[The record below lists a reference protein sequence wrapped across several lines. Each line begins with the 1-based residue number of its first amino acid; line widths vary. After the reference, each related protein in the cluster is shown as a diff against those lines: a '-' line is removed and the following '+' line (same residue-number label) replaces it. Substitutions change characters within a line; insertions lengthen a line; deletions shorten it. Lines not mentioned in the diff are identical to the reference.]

1 MSSTQYTV
9 AETVTVPRLSISSR
23 PRNLAPRP
31 FSWRPYLEL
40 TRFSKPAG
48 LLGVYFPYFIG
59 LLYSVNLTNPRGL
72 SAADWFKLIVVFL
85 LDGLLI
91 RSLGCAWN
99 DTVDQDLDRQV
110 ERCKK
115 RPLARGAIT
124 TPEALAATLLL
135 SLARHALLYATLSPR
150 ANQHALLITILG
162 FAYPF
167 MKRVCNFPQLCLG
180 LGVGW
185 AVFLVDAAVAD
196 GYRTGNVS
204 KFNKEDRN
212 KATFA
217 MFASQALFNITYDT
231 IYAFQDIRDDLKAD
245 VGSLAVA
252 VRHQPKLFLL
262 SVASAMAALLWVAV
276 SCGRLVLGPFQ
287 AGAVFASLSTM
298 VMLIRI
304 NVWNPRMCRD
314 FFVHSQWWVSGALLA
329 GLLGELIMNNMQE

>member
-1 MSSTQYTV
+1 MSSTQYIAT
-9 AETVTVPRLSISSR
+9 ETITAPQSSISSR
-23 PRNLAPRP
+23 PKNLAPRP

-72 SAADWFKLIVVFL
+72 TPVDWLKLIAVLL

-135 SLARHALLYATLSPR
+135 ALARHALLYATLSPR
-150 ANQHALLITILG
+150 ANQHALLTTILG
-162 FAYPF
+162 LTYPF
-167 MKRVCNFPQLCLG
+167 MKRICNYPQLCLG

-196 GYRTGNVS
+196 GYGAGNVS
-204 KFNKEDRN
+204 GFNKEDRN

-217 MFASQALFNITYDT
+217 IFASQALFNITYDT
-231 IYAFQDIRDDLKAD
+231 IYAFQDIRDDLKAG

-262 SVASAMAALLWVAV
+262 SVASAMAAFLWVTV
-276 SCGRLVLGPFQ
+276 SCGRLVLGPSR
-287 AGAVFASLSTM
+287 AGAVFASISTL
-298 VMLIRI
+298 VMLTRI
-304 NVWNPRMCRD
+304 DVWNPRMCRD
-314 FFVHSQWWVSGALLA
+314 FFVNSQWWVSGALLA
-329 GLLGELIMNNMQE
+329 GLLGELVMNNLQI